1 MFHFCPFFSLS
12 PTFGPTLAPTGV
24 GKLPTT
30 KPPTVVKPP
39 NGGSPPPPSKPDGDW
54 GSSPAP
60 PKPDDDWGSS
70 PPPPDDDD
78 GWMVPPPQLEPIFG
92 WGGKSSKSKA
102 AKPNKSSKGSKAG
115 SWMDYDSDAM
125 YYYTG
130 KAGKV
135 SGKASGVYSN
145 LLNQGEGYY
154 TIAQLSNESI
164 SNIPKQYYT
173 WSFSVLILTLIAV

>member
-1 MFHFCPFFSLS
+1 M
-12 PTFGPTLAPTGV
+12 
-24 GKLPTT
+24 
-30 KPPTVVKPP
+30 PP
-39 NGGSPPPPSKPDGDW
+39 KPDDDW

-60 PKPDDDWGSS
+60 PKPDGDWGSP

-78 GWMVPPPQLEPIFG
+78 GGWMNPPPQLKPIFG

-102 AKPNKSSKGSKAG
+102 AKPYKSSKGSKAG
-115 SWMDYDSDAM
+115 NWMDYDSNAM

-145 LLNQGEGYY
+145 LLNQGQGYY
-154 TIAQLSNESI
+154 TIAQLSNESV
-164 SNIPKQYYT
+164 SNIRKQYYT
-173 WSFSVLILTLIAV
+173 WSFSVIILTLMLV